1 VSVNGAKAI
10 MQKKQGVE
18 EKVETGLVQELDD
31 LRRRVAHLEQ
41 AERKKITEESDE
53 SKQIFKT
60 IFDNAADG
68 IVLAD
73 VEKKKFYM
81 ANKMFCQLLGYNSQ
95 EIKKLG
101 VMDIH
106 PEGDLSYVVEQFEK
120 QVRGEFTLSKDIPV
134 KKKDGCVFFA
144 DVNSFPI
151 KLDGKKYLMGIFR
164 DITERRKAEEEVRKL
179 SSAVEQSIDGIAI
192 CDLESKLVYFNT
204 AYAQMHGYTPKEMF
218 RMPIAKLYSKKE
230 VGKLRKV
237 INQTKTQGFW
247 KGELGHIRKDRTA
260 FLTYMSIT
268 LLKNKEGKP
277 TGTLAIARD
286 ITETKRSEEELD
298 IYRNN
303 TIRAEEFAAVGTLS
317 ATVANDLTQP
327 LTIIGLSFEN
337 SLVALKKIPC
347 PQTVIE
353 DLNEGLSEISNVI
366 SIVDR
371 FRNFAMRSSNS
382 TFVEVDFKEIAE
394 RTVELLSVSAWRAKV
409 SLWVEGLDKLPLIYS
424 HKRDLK
430 RLFYSLTE
438 NAIQAADGKKKY
450 QVVISGVVREGQ
462 IELKFSDNCGGIAPE
477 NLNKIFRPFFT
488 TKTAEHGTGLGLCVV
503 EHIVSKLRGDVRVE
517 STLGKGSTFFVTLP
531 TGLVDK

>member
-1 VSVNGAKAI
+1 
-10 MQKKQGVE
+10 
-18 EKVETGLVQELDD
+18 
-31 LRRRVAHLEQ
+31 
-41 AERKKITEESDE
+41 
-53 SKQIFKT
+53 
-60 IFDNAADG
+60 
-68 IVLAD
+68 
-73 VEKKKFYM
+73 
-81 ANKMFCQLLGYNSQ
+81 
-95 EIKKLG
+95 
-101 VMDIH
+101 
-106 PEGDLSYVVEQFEK
+106 
-120 QVRGEFTLSKDIPV
+120 
-134 KKKDGCVFFA
+134 
-144 DVNSFPI
+144 
-151 KLDGKKYLMGIFR
+151 
-164 DITERRKAEEEVRKL
+164 
-179 SSAVEQSIDGIAI
+179 
-192 CDLESKLVYFNT
+192 
-204 AYAQMHGYTPKEMF
+204 
-218 RMPIAKLYSKKE
+218 
-230 VGKLRKV
+230 
-237 INQTKTQGFW
+237 
-247 KGELGHIRKDRTA
+247 
-260 FLTYMSIT
+260 MSIT